1 MSRVIIGLGPGLSP
15 GLGRDFYGLPT
26 LLYLENNF

>member
-1 MSRVIIGLGPGLSP
+1 MGRVIIGLGPGLGP
-15 GLGRDFYGLPT
+15 GLGRVFYGLPM